1 MKSVRILIAV
11 LLTVLLLVGCKQEEA
26 VEYAQR
32 ILPEPASIVISLA
45 GTELT
50 YEPDSE
56 EYRLLMDAL
65 SPNWW
70 KTMGEDGLTDVTS
83 VKELRT
89 SSTEVYRQNDET
101 FVELMYPEGIQWTQ
115 DDGSVL
121 DIRMIVFRIPRA
133 ADATEPVEGSFVISK
148 TDSYMDTEGLY
159 TYYYPAEL
167 ASDFWDY
174 LLH

>member
-1 MKSVRILIAV
+1 MRKVCLVTMIFLM
-11 LLTVLLLVGCKQEEA
+11 LLLCGCEKQED

-32 ILPEPASIVISLA
+32 LLPEPASIVVSLSS
-45 GTELT
+45 TELT

-56 EYRLLMDAL
+56 EYRILMDAL

-70 KTMGEDGLTDVTS
+70 KTMGEDGLTDAAS

-101 FVELMYPEGIQWTQ
+101 FVELMYPDGTQWTQ

-121 DIRMIVFRIPRA
+121 DIRMIVFRIPRTQ
-133 ADATEPVEGSFVISK
+133 DASEPVEGCFLISK

-167 ASDFWDY
+167 ANGFWDY